1 MLKQHMC
8 LLPATFGRT
17 AEPGSFTNLG
27 LQSNDQMH
35 AEDGTVEPS
44 HISSYY
50 MIGPLGTKSIK
61 VMPFTS
67 CHVTCL
73 NLNFSIMTSQGY
85 YKDCREIV

>member
-8 LLPATFGRT
+8 LLPATLGRSG
-17 AEPGSFTNLG
+17 EPGSFTSLG
-27 LQSNDQMH
+27 LQSHDQMH
-35 AEDGTVEPS
+35 EEDSTIQPS
-44 HISSYY
+44 PISTYY
-50 MIGPLGTKSIK
+50 VVGPYIGIK